1 MSAMTALQKM
11 SGAAEKLS
19 SASDLMQNSAN
30 TGETA
35 ADIKVKEKANK
46 TGKSTKPTETT
57 AKAVKEKGQP
67 LTSRTKSEA
76 NAVQRHNMLNQ
87 KAISANLTAA
97 NDSQEVRQDKQIAL
111 AQQQALSMKQL
122 HSTMQDILRVLER
135 DKNKITPKTQEFAK
149 SKGFADIVGE
159 AKNGMIDKIGSLLGD
174 LMGDFK
180 DKLGSLGDLIGGG
193 KEKGGKKR
201 RSKRRDRARAKRRE
215 AARIR
220 RGEPPGGGPRPPGG
234 GWWSGAGQ
242 RIGGALRSGA
252 STVREGLRGG
262 GHGRGVGGLVM
273 KAAGVGAAAYGGS
286 KVGEWLNG
294 KLGGVSAS
302 EESGKGGVGTVS
314 TGKGDNGG
322 VSYGTHQLSSKT
334 GTMTKFLQ
342 SPEGQPYA
350 QQMSGLQPGSAA
362 FTEAY
367 KKTAAND
374 GAGFAEAQEKFIAR
388 THYAPQERKVSE
400 ATGMDFS
407 KKGKAVQEML
417 YSTGVQYGPSSGVVA
432 AALKGKAVANMSDT
446 EIINTVQDYK
456 AATVGRYFSSSSG
469 DIQAS
474 IANRAMREKSKLL
487 AVDKQALEAKAAGD
501 DPSKTQQAATAKAT
515 PMSEVAA
522 NAKDVG
528 KPTNI
533 GPATPSL
540 AQLTTV
546 NGVKPSAPGTTP
558 AATEPTPE
566 GESSEVG
573 IAAAAGA
580 TALTAATLLPARAA
594 PTPGFAPPSRT
605 TLPEP
610 TVPKPSVVATP
621 MSTSP
626 TLPAANEPHM
636 GGKGLTTGVEA
647 GAKTAAKAGSRGIG
661 SKILPGA
668 NIVLGG
674 LDAYDVVS
682 NEESSREEKER
693 ALTGVGGGMAGAWA
707 GGAAGTAGGA
717 AIGAGIGSLFF
728 GVGAVPG
735 AAIGAGLGFVG
746 GAAGSYLGYTYGS
759 DAGEAAYDAVRG
771 TPEEQ
776 AAAAQAKAG
785 TGVVAGSTPL
795 MMLTQQKADET
806 GDPTAVKAAAAMKTV
821 DEAIKKATSAATVVK
836 DENKK
841 ETEAEKAEAKAAAAP
856 ITPAALPPVESSGAV
871 ASSNPQTP
879 GDMNTMLAGAAT
891 TGVAAGLAAATPSVP
906 GSPGATG
913 TPGAEGGML
922 AAMTAGLGL
931 PPGWAASIAAGYSGA
946 TAVQAAAMAGN
957 PPPAQAAASIAG
969 QSMLSMPNTP
979 SANATVSAPTPTSS
993 FSMPAAQPA
1002 PPVVT
1007 TPAVSQPVAPTS
1019 PASADYYR
1027 DTDISPSASALA
1039 AKAQVAPSTISRASN
1054 APTTVSSAS
1063 AAPQPIER
1071 QQYEPVKSVM
1081 MIEPKQQDTMMPQRF
1096 SKEADKIPSK
1106 GVSEGGSIR
1115 QTIDDCP
1122 AVISDQGLVLLQ
1134 TGFI

>member
-1 MSAMTALQKM
+1 MSAISSLQKM
-11 SGAAEKLS
+11 SGVAEKLS

-30 TGETA
+30 AGETA
-35 ADIKVKEKANK
+35 HDIKVKEKANK
-46 TGKSTKPTETT
+46 TGKSTKPAEPTT
-57 AKAVKEKGQP
+57 KAQKEKGQP
-67 LTSRTKSEA
+67 MTSRSKTEA
-76 NAVQRHNMLNQ
+76 NAVSRHNMLNQ
-87 KAISANLTAA
+87 KAIAKHFTAA
-97 NDSQEVRQDKQIAL
+97 NDSQEARQDKQINL

-180 DKLGSLGDLIGGG
+180 DKLGSLSDLLGGG
-193 KEKGGKKR
+193 KDKKGKKR
-201 RSKRRDRARAKRRE
+201 RSARRDRARAKRRE

-220 RGEPPGGGPRPPGG
+220 AGGPPGGGPNPGG
-234 GWWSGAGQ
+234 GWWSNAGQ

-262 GHGRGVGGLVM
+262 HGKGVGGLLL
-273 KAAGVGAAAYGGS
+273 KGGAIAATAYGGS

-334 GTMTKFLQ
+334 GTMASFLQ
-342 SPEGQPYA
+342 SQEGQPYA

-362 FTEAY
+362 FNEAY
-367 KKTAAND
+367 KKVAAND
-374 GAGFAEAQEKFIAR
+374 GEGFAAAQEKFITR

-407 KKGKAVQEML
+407 RKGKAVQEML
-417 YSTGVQYGPSSGVVA
+417 YSTGVQYGPNSGVVA
-432 AALKGKAVANMSDT
+432 AALKGKAVANMSDS

-474 IANRAMREKSKLL
+474 IANRAQREKGKLL
-487 AVDKQALEAKAAGD
+487 AVDKQALEGKAAGD
-501 DPSKTQQAATAKAT
+501 DPAVTAKGAAAVAA
-515 PMSEVAA
+515 PMTEVAA
-522 NAKDVG
+522 IG
-528 KPTNI
+528 KPTQI
-533 GPATPSL
+533 GPKIPSL
-540 AQLTTV
+540 AALSTV
-546 NGVKPSAPGTTP
+546 NGVAPSAAPATQAV

-566 GESSEVG
+566 ESSGVMPAV
-573 IAAAAGA
+573 AATGAA
-580 TALTAATLLPARAA
+580 ALTAATLLPARAA

-610 TVPKPSVVATP
+610 TVPKPAVVATP
-621 MSTSP
+621 MTTSP
-626 TLPAANEPHM
+626 NLPAANEPHM
-636 GGKGLTTGVEA
+636 AGKGLTTGVEA
-647 GAKTAAKAGSRGIG
+647 GAKGVAKAGARSGIG
-661 SKILPGA
+661 SKVLPGA
-668 NIVLGG
+668 NILLGG

-682 NEESSREEKER
+682 NEETSRAEKEK
-693 ALTGVGGGMAGAWA
+693 ALSGVGGGMAGAWA

-728 GVGAVPG
+728 GIGAVPG

-759 DAGEAAYDAVRG
+759 EAGEAAYDAVRG

-776 AAAAQAKAG
+776 AAAAEAKAG

-795 MMLTQQKADET
+795 MMLTQQRADET

-821 DEAIKKATSAATVVK
+821 DEAIKKATSAATVAK
-836 DENKK
+836 DEDKK
-841 ETEAEKAEAKAAAAP
+841 DAEKDKVEAKAAAAP
-856 ITPAALPPVESSGAV
+856 ITPAAVPPVESAGAV
-871 ASSNPQTP
+871 ASSSPQTP
-879 GDMNTMLAGAAT
+879 GDMTTMLAGAAT
-891 TGVAAGLAAATPSVP
+891 TGVAAGLAAGAPSVP
-906 GSPGATG
+906 GSPGTPGA
-913 TPGAEGGML
+913 PGAEGGML

-931 PPGWAASIAAGYSGA
+931 PPGWAASIAAGYGGA
-946 TAVQAAAMAGN
+946 AAVQAAAMAGA
-957 PPPAQAAASIAG
+957 PIPTAAAAAPIAG
-969 QSMLSMPNTP
+969 QSMLPMPNTQSP
-979 SANATVSAPTPTSS
+979 NVAVSAPTPTNS
-993 FSMPAAQPA
+993 FAMPVSQPA

-1007 TPAVSQPVAPTS
+1007 APSVSQPVAPTS
-1019 PASADYYR
+1019 PASPEFYK

-1039 AKAQVAPSTISRASN
+1039 AKTQASASSISRASN
-1054 APTTVSSAS
+1054 APTTVSSAVT
-1063 AAPQPIER
+1063 APQPIER

-1081 MIEPKQQDTMMPQRF
+1081 MIEPKTQDTMMPQRF
-1096 SKEADKIPSK
+1096 SKESDKIPSK

-1122 AVISDQGLVLLQ
+1122 VVISDQGLVLLQ